1 MAKRKMPKR
10 TKNDLL
16 SNSEKTIVLEYKLRT
31 GYYKK
36 IIETDVKHT
45 QHLSFYLSQHII
57 TWLFMSTSLFQ
68 IFFAFCQFK
77 VVHNYTTKSGRELG
91 NPESVSSFCSASST
105 CRITLQWHDH
115 ALRLNKNW
123 SNSTQH
129 GT

>member
-1 MAKRKMPKR
+1 MPKR

-57 TWLFMSTSLFQ
+57 TWLFKSTYYHMTIYVNILSHDYLCQHLYFK
-68 IFFAFCQFK
+68 FFLHFVNLKLYITTPQNPGVNLGTLK
-77 VVHNYTTKSGRELG
+77 V
-91 NPESVSSFCSASST
+91 
-105 CRITLQWHDH
+105 
-115 ALRLNKNW
+115 
-123 SNSTQH
+123 
-129 GT
+129 